1 MQWID
6 WTIVTGLILFL
17 AIVVQTTRK
26 YNRSVADFLAANR
39 CGGRYI
45 VGAAD
50 GMAGMGAITIIST
63 FENYYAAGLA
73 PIYWGALVIPLMLF
87 LRMSGFIIY
96 RFRSTRAFT
105 MGQFFEMRY
114 SRRFRIFAG
123 FLAWLA
129 GIVNFGVFPAVGA
142 GFFVTF
148 CGLPETFHFVGI
160 ELSSFSFI
168 LFILIVL
175 VIYFTLTG
183 GQISI
188 LVTDFWQAILS
199 LFAFI
204 VIIAFLF
211 NKFPWETIEA
221 GLIAVSEPGKSKINP
236 FDIGREENF
245 NFVFYFIFWF
255 TLIYKYEAWH
265 GNQGYEAAA
274 VSPHEQKMAQVSGY
288 MRGFMIEVGLI
299 IIPLCA
305 LALMNLPEHVDQ
317 ATQVNQVLESQF
329 PSDSQVN
336 VQGKHRM
343 SVPAAL
349 AYILP
354 VGLVGAFA
362 AAMVGFLI
370 STHNTYMHAWG
381 VIFVQDVVMPF
392 RGKPF
397 SPKRHMQMLRLSI
410 VIVAIFAF
418 LFSLYFQIQEF
429 ITFYFMLTGAIYLG
443 GAGATI
449 IGGLYW
455 KRATTAGAWAAMIGG
470 FIVAMPAVIMQQ
482 IWEHWYFIQELTG
495 SKTFPLSGHE
505 MSFIAAMTAIL
516 LFIIVSL
523 LTKKPDLDFDKLFHR
538 GKYAILGEM
547 QDKESQQVEKIPFF
561 WRLIGVNNNEFTVL
575 DKFMYAFVFSQAA
588 LVVISF
594 FILINLNFLG
604 AIGIS
609 GWLQYWHYYIIISLA
624 YGVIGALW
632 VSIGGFSDL
641 IRMYRGLREK
651 ERDDADDGFVEGHT
665 SISELP
671 EEEKN
676 RIMQ

>member
-6 WTIVTGLILFL
+6 WTIVAGFIVFL

-45 VGAAD
+45 VGTAD
-50 GMAGMGAITIIST
+50 GMAGMGAITIVSA

-114 SRRFRIFAG
+114 SRRFRVFAG

-148 CGLPETFHFVGI
+148 SGLPETFHMAGI
-160 ELSSFSFI
+160 EISSFSFVLLI
-168 LFILIVL
+168 LVAL

-204 VIIAFLF
+204 MIIVFLF
-211 NKFPWETIEA
+211 YEFSWETIEA
-221 GLIAVSEPGKSKINP
+221 GLIAVSEPGRSKINP

-245 NFVFYFIFWF
+245 NFIFYCIFWF
-255 TLIYKYEAWH
+255 TLVYKYEAWH

-274 VSPHEQKMAQVSGY
+274 ISPHEQKMAQVSGY
-288 MRGFMIEVGLI
+288 MRGFMIEVCLI

-305 LALMNLPEHVDQ
+305 LALMNLPEYANQ
-317 ATQVNQVLESQF
+317 AAQVNQVLDSQF
-329 PSDSQVN
+329 LSDSQVDL
-336 VQGKHRM
+336 QGKRRM

-349 AYILP
+349 THILP

-381 VIFVQDVVMPF
+381 VILIQDVVMPL

-410 VIVAIFAF
+410 IGVAIFVF
-418 LFSLYFQIQEF
+418 FFSLYFQIQEF

-470 FIVAMPAVIMQQ
+470 SGVAIPAVIIQQ
-482 IWEHWYFIQELTG
+482 VWEHWPYIQAFTG
-495 SKTFPLSGHE
+495 SRAFPLSGHE
-505 MSFIAAMTAIL
+505 ISFIAAMTAIL

-523 LTKKPDLDFDKLFHR
+523 LTKKPDLNFDKLFHR
-538 GKYAILGEM
+538 DKYSIKDEM
-547 QDKESQQVEKIPFF
+547 RYEESQRFGKIPFL
-561 WRLIGVNNNEFTVL
+561 WRLIGVNSNEFNAL
-575 DKFMYAFVFSQAA
+575 DKFMYAFVFFQAA
-588 LVVISF
+588 LVVVSF
-594 FILINLNFLG
+594 FALIILNSLG
-604 AIGIS
+604 AIDTS
-609 GWLQYWHYYIIISLA
+609 GWLHYWYYYIVVSLVF
-624 YGVIGALW
+624 GTIGALW

-641 IRMYRGLREK
+641 IRLYRGLREK
-651 ERDDADDGFVEGHT
+651 ERDDADDGFVEGQT
-665 SISELP
+665 SISELS
-671 EEEKN
+671 EEEKCKV
-676 RIMQ
+676 ME